1 MKKWVLK
8 AVIQKFISFFPF
20 KHHVNYLFQKYV
32 TKGIIL
38 TDQLFEDKL
47 THFKEHLEQIKES
60 DLGQHR
66 ILEIGTGWYP
76 VIPVGFYLA
85 GYNDIA
91 TFDIASLAT
100 SKQIKQTCEKYI
112 SFYKRG
118 KLNQFAPSLL
128 PERFAKLEQILQK
141 DDVSFND
148 FSMRYYVGNDI
159 SIAQSEMLYT
169 FICSNNTFEHIHKE
183 VLESLLM
190 SLNKMLEKDGVMSHN
205 IDMSDH
211 FSHMDK
217 TITPYHFLK
226 FSQIEW
232 NKIDNSIQPQNRL
245 RKSEYINLIEKAG
258 FKVVK
263 QTDFKHEDISIL
275 SNKEFVKHYS
285 SFDVSDLAII
295 HTYLVTKK
303 QKK

>member
-8 AVIQKFISFFPF
+8 AVIQKFISWLPF
-20 KHHVNYLFQKYV
+20 KHQINYLFQKYV

-47 THFKEHLEQIKES
+47 THFKEHLEIIRENNS
-60 DLGQHR
+60 SQHR

-85 GYNDIA
+85 GCDDIA

-112 SFYKRG
+112 HFYKSG
-118 KLNQFAPSLL
+118 KINKYAPNLL
-128 PERFAKLEQILQK
+128 PERFEKLEQIIK
-141 DDVSFND
+141 KKEVSFVD
-148 FSMRYYVGNDI
+148 FNMKYYVGDDI
-159 SIAQSEMLYT
+159 SIASREKSYT
-169 FICSNNTFEHIHKE
+169 FICSNNTFEHIHKD
-183 VLESLLM
+183 VLESLLL
-190 SLNKMLEKDGVMSHN
+190 SFNRMLDNNGVMSHN

-226 FSQIEW
+226 FSESEW

-245 RKSEYINLIEKAG
+245 RKSEYIKLIEKAG

-263 QTDFKHEDISIL
+263 QTDFTHSDTSVL
-275 SNKEFVKHYS
+275 HDKEFIKHYS
-285 SFDVSDLAII
+285 NFDVTDLAII
-295 HTYLVTKK
+295 HTYLVLKK
-303 QKK
+303 QH